1 MTERSVSDLD
11 RSLSVNGRSVPEDA
25 PGETRGTP
33 TGTAPATATDGAPD
47 AASATSLATATAP
60 ATAPAP
66 PYVHRQTVGGFGAVA
81 IRPVDADAD
90 ADVLHGWVREERAA
104 FWGMNGLTRDQVADV
119 YAHMAGLDT
128 HRAFLV
134 ELDGAPVALLQTYE
148 PTADRVGD
156 CYDVAPG
163 DLGIHLLLA
172 PADARGA
179 RSGWS
184 SALMGVLAS
193 YVLLGLDRSR
203 VVVDPDVRNE
213 KAIARFLR
221 QGFEAGPVVTLPEI
235 DLPDVYLPEKTAQ
248 LAFLRREVAFP
259 A

>member
-1 MTERSVSDLD
+1 MTDRSVMDYD
-11 RSLSVNGRSVPEDA
+11 RSMTADDSSAPE
-25 PGETRGTP
+25 
-33 TGTAPATATDGAPD
+33 GAPVP
-47 AASATSLATATAP
+47 AP
-60 ATAPAP
+60 DDVPVSHEAPAP
-66 PYVHRQTVGGFGAVA
+66 PYLHRQTVGGFGVVG
-81 IRPVDADAD
+81 IRPVDAEAD
-90 ADVLHGWVREERAA
+90 ADVVHGWVREERAA

-128 HRAFLV
+128 HHAFLV
-134 ELDGAPVALLQTYE
+134 ELDDVPVALFQTYE
-148 PTADRVGD
+148 PAADRVGD
-156 CYDVAPG
+156 CYEVAAG

-193 YVLLGLDRSR
+193 YVLLGLDRAR

-235 DLPDVYLPEKTAQ
+235 DLPDVYLPEKKAQ